1 MQLPLPIYPRFSLS
15 DFMIAE
21 RRDPVFIIAE
31 AGVNHNGS
39 VKLARSLIDAAADA
53 GADAVKFQSFRADEL
68 VSRSAPRAA
77 YQGENLGG
85 NETQYEM
92 LRKLELSF
100 DDQREIAA
108 YAAKCQIEFLSTPF
122 DIASLEFLVRDLGL
136 KRIKLGS
143 GDLTNAPLLLAAAR
157 SGADVILSSGM
168 ASIEETLTALDVL
181 AFGYVAGRN
190 ESPSV
195 GALRGARES
204 PQARG
209 VLRQRV
215 TLLHCTSEYP
225 TPPADVNLRA
235 MDALREATGLR
246 VGLSDHTEGIAIPLA
261 AAALGAVVIEKH
273 FTLDRSM
280 AGPDHRA
287 SIEPADLKELVRGV
301 RDVEHALGSGV
312 KGPVPGELSTRA
324 VARRSLVAGASIHA
338 GDRFTP
344 ENLKV
349 KRPGTG
355 VPPILYWEYLGR
367 VAARDYDEDELID
380 P

>member
-1 MQLPLPIYPRFSLS
+1 
-15 DFMIAE
+15 MIADE
-21 RRDPVFIIAE
+21 HDSVFIIAE

-77 YQGENLGG
+77 YQTENLGG
-85 NETQYEM
+85 SETQYEM

-100 DDQREIAA
+100 EDQREIAA
-108 YAAKCQIEFLSTPF
+108 YAAKCGISFLSTPF
-122 DIASLEFLVRDLGL
+122 DITSLEFLVQDLGL

-143 GDLTNAPLLLAAAR
+143 GDITNAPLLLAAAR
-157 SGADVILSSGM
+157 AGVDVILSSGM
-168 ASIEETLTALDVL
+168 ASLDETLTALDVL
-181 AFGYVAGRN
+181 AYGYTTGKNQSPTAGAF
-190 ESPSV
+190 S
-195 GALRGARES
+195 GARES
-204 PQARG
+204 GQGRDA
-209 VLRQRV
+209 LRQRV

-235 MDALREATGLR
+235 MDALREATGLA
-246 VGLSDHTEGIAIPLA
+246 VGLSDHSEGIAVPIA

-280 AGPDHRA
+280 TGPDHRA
-287 SIEPADLKELVRGV
+287 SIEPADLKQLVRGI
-301 RDVEHALGSGV
+301 RDVECALGTGV
-312 KGPVPGELSTRA
+312 KSPAAGELSTRA
-324 VARRSLVAGASIHA
+324 VARRSLVAGASIRA
-338 GDRFTP
+338 GDHFTV

-355 VPPILYWEYLGR
+355 VAPILYWDYLGR
-367 VAARDYDEDELID
+367 VATRDYAEDELID